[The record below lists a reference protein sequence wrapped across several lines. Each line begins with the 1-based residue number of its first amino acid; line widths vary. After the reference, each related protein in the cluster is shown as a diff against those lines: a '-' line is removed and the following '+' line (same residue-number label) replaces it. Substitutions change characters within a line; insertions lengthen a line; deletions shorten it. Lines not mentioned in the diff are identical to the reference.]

1 MMLRRLRAW
10 CRDERG
16 VTLIEVGLAGLLT
29 AALGVMA
36 VGWLSAGA
44 RSREYSEGQN
54 TALGD
59 IRVVRQELVRELR
72 FARSVTSGTASSI
85 TFWVDNDR
93 DAVVDTGETITW
105 AITTGG
111 ALTRK
116 VDSQTAIVRAQSL
129 VHAASSFTYAP
140 AAPPSATK
148 VTIQLTV
155 APGGQLSQNVGQQVA
170 TESVTL
176 RNG

>member
-1 MMLRRLRAW
+1 MMLRHLRARF
-10 CRDERG
+10 RDERG

-29 AALGVMA
+29 AALGLMA
-36 VGWLSAGA
+36 VGWLNAGA
-44 RSREYSEGQN
+44 RSQEYSQGQN

-59 IRVVRQELVRELR
+59 IRVVRQELLRELR
-72 FARSVTSGTASSI
+72 FARSVTSGSASSM

-111 ALTRK
+111 TLTRK
-116 VDSQTAIVRAQSL
+116 VDSQTAVVRARSL
-129 VHAASSFTYAP
+129 VYASSSFTYAP
-140 AAPPSATK
+140 SAPPSATK

-155 APGGQLSQNVGQQVA
+155 APGGQLSQNVGLQVA
-170 TESVTL
+170 TDSVTL